1 MTATTKQVC
10 RKQGDIMK
18 FMLGGLG
25 NWFNDFELVKSAILE
40 ADKLGYDG
48 ALMPDHYQWG
58 QMGHGPMSRSDADVT
73 METWITLAYL
83 AAKTEQIHL
92 GTMVTPIPFR
102 PPGLLAKMIST
113 LDVLSNGRVIAGIG
127 AGWSQVEFEGYSVWN
142 KSKMRV
148 DKTYEGLKLMLELWT
163 KDKVD
168 FDGEFYNAKGAVLEP
183 KPVQKPYPKLLFGSQ
198 GTRMLELSGTYGDI
212 IYLPPF
218 GNYNPVEAKKT
229 VIQAAERANRVDKI
243 SFMGGSMMGQRITD
257 MTEFMKAIESAKDAG
272 DKYYVVTQPRD
283 EPSLD
288 TIRNFAKDVMPS
300 FK

>member
-1 MTATTKQVC
+1 
-10 RKQGDIMK
+10 MK

-25 NWFNDFELVKSAILE
+25 NWFNDFELVKNAILE

-48 ALMPDHYQWG
+48 ALMPDHYMWG
-58 QMGHGPMSRSDADVT
+58 DMGGMMSRPDSYVT
-73 METWITLAYL
+73 VETWITLTYL

-102 PPGLLAKMIST
+102 PPGILAKMIST

-127 AGWSQVEFEGYSVWN
+127 AGWSQVEFEGYSEWN
-142 KSKMRV
+142 KSKIRV

-168 FDGEFYNAKGAVLEP
+168 FDGEFYTAKGAVLEP
-183 KPVQKPYPKLLFGSQ
+183 KPVQKPYPKLLFGSR
-198 GTRMLELSGTYGDI
+198 GNRMLELSGTYGDI

-218 GNYNPVEAKKT
+218 GGYDPVEARKT
-229 VIQAAERANRVDKI
+229 IMKAAKSANRVDKI
-243 SFMGGSMMGQRITD
+243 GFMSGSMMGQQITD
-257 MTEFMKAIESAKDAG
+257 TTEFMKIVESAKDAG
-272 DKYYVVTQPRD
+272 DEYYMISLPRD
-283 EPSLD
+283 ETGLE
-288 TIRNFAKDVMPS
+288 TIRKFAKEVMPS

>member
-1 MTATTKQVC
+1 
-10 RKQGDIMK
+10 MK

-25 NWFNDFELVKSAILE
+25 NWYNDFEHVKNAVLE
-40 ADKLGYDG
+40 ADKLGYHG
-48 ALMPDHYQWG
+48 ALMPDHYMWG
-58 QMGHGPMSRSDADVT
+58 QMGHGPMSRPDANVT

-83 AAKTEQIHL
+83 AGKTEQIHL

-127 AGWSQVEFEGYSVWN
+127 AGWSQVEFEGYSEWN

-148 DKTYEGLKLMLELWT
+148 DKTYEGLNLMLELWT

-168 FDGEFYNAKGAVLEP
+168 FDGKFYTAKGAVLEP

-218 GNYNPVEAKKT
+218 GNYDPVEAKKT
-229 VIQAAERANRVDKI
+229 VIQAAERANRSDKI

-257 MTEFMKAIESAKDAG
+257 VTEFMKAVESAKDAG
-272 DKYYVVTQPRD
+272 DKYYVVAQPRD
-283 EPSLD
+283 EPGMD

-300 FK
+300 FRK